1 MEIISSLWFYAVFSL
16 FGLIGY
22 GITVRIF
29 ENRLAAYLPA
39 KIVGLILFGYSI
51 WLLSSLRLLNFQ
63 NSFVIT
69 ILFTLACALGLWSAY
84 QHHTAQSKRSEAG
97 QKTKTARPWFE
108 RILVWELIGLALY
121 VLYLYI
127 RSHNAA
133 INGTERFMDMA
144 FLSAS
149 GKTEF
154 FPPID
159 PWYAGKTI
167 NYYYFG
173 SYLMSLVTNLS
184 QLPYSFGYT
193 GALGLIFSQSFVL
206 SAGLVYHISKS
217 KVASIWTGFML
228 TMAGTVYFAGC
239 SLKGALAGLSP
250 VCSYAS
256 STRLYTPSYIINEIP
271 SYSFTVGD
279 LHAHLL
285 ALPLFLGLLYI
296 VYALSTRRT
305 VQWTAMILTSVGAA
319 VLAMTNA
326 WDAVTFAALLGILL
340 LVHLYTMHRAREP
353 RASLF
358 AVSTR
363 YVGMGIAALLLML
376 PFSLNF
382 HSPVLGIGIAPL
394 YAHAQRLSDVQ
405 YPTPLLALLGMWG
418 VLIVVSAVSFR
429 AHRTVSAATFAF
441 VLATVSLGILVGV
454 ELFFIKDIYSIAN
467 PPYFRANT
475 TFKFGY
481 HAWSM
486 LTILAGLLAGNLLT
500 HYSSA
505 HKRGLRTVVFAAL
518 LLAVGAGAVYP
529 HQAVKQFY
537 GYSAS
542 KTLDGSAWL
551 AQTHPDDYATV
562 QYLNSTIQGRP
573 VIVEA
578 VGDSYT
584 EYGRISVFTG
594 LPTPM
599 GWKTHEWT
607 WRLLKPLPGAQNP
620 ETGWGAVATIAG
632 DVERLYTTTNAA
644 EAQQLLAKYGAGYV
658 YIGDMERTAYPQL
671 DLQKFY
677 QLGTPIFQ
685 TGQSILFRIDAF

>member
-1 MEIISSLWFYAVFSL
+1 MEIISSLWFYVVFSL
-16 FGLIGY
+16 FGIIGY
-22 GITVRIF
+22 GVTIRIF
-29 ENRLAAYLPA
+29 GDRLTAYLPA
-39 KIVGLILFGYSI
+39 KIVGLILFGYTI
-51 WLLSSLRLLNFQ
+51 WALSSLRLLNYQ
-63 NSFVIT
+63 NSFAIT
-69 ILFTLACALGLWSAY
+69 TLFAIACGLGLWSAY
-84 QHHTAQSKRSEAG
+84 QYQTEKAEQTEDQIKSKTLPS
-97 QKTKTARPWFE
+97 WFN
-108 RILVWELIGLALY
+108 RIIFWELLSLALY
-121 VLYLYI
+121 ATYLYI

-144 FLSAS
+144 FLAAS

-193 GALGLIFSQSFVL
+193 GALGLIFSQSFIL
-206 SAGLVYHISKS
+206 SAGLVYSICKS
-217 KVASIWTGFML
+217 RIASLWTGFIL
-228 TMAGTVYFAGC
+228 TTAGTVYFAGC

-296 VYALSTRRT
+296 LYALSIQRALSWITLT
-305 VQWTAMILTSVGAA
+305 LTSVGLA

-326 WDAVTFAALLGILL
+326 WDAVTFGALLGMLL
-340 LVHLYTMHRAREP
+340 LAHGYRMYQAGEP
-353 RASLF
+353 RRHLIATAARYASIGVCAF
-358 AVSTR
+358 VF
-363 YVGMGIAALLLML
+363 ML
-376 PFSLNF
+376 PFSRNF

-394 YAHAQRLSDVQ
+394 YAQAQRLTDVQ

-418 VLIVVSAVSFR
+418 ALLIMSAVSIR
-429 AHRTVSAATFAF
+429 ADKKIRAPRFAF
-441 VLATVSLGILVGV
+441 ILATVSIGILLGV
-454 ELFFIKDIYSIAN
+454 ELVFIKDIYSIAN

-486 LTILAGLLAGNLLT
+486 LTILAGLLAGNMLT
-500 HYSSA
+500 NFSSA
-505 HKRGLRTVVFAAL
+505 HKRSLRTIVFATMI
-518 LLAVGAGAVYP
+518 LAAAAGAVYP
-529 HQAVKQFY
+529 YQAVKQFY
-537 GYSAS
+537 GYSTS

-551 AQTHPDDYATV
+551 AQNHPDDYATV
-562 QYLNSTIQGRP
+562 QYLNNTIQGRP

-584 EYGRISVFTG
+584 EYGRLSVFTG

-607 WRLLKPLPGAQNP
+607 WRLQKPLPGVQNP
-620 ETGWGAVATIAG
+620 ETGWGAVAAIAG
-632 DVERLYTTTNAA
+632 DIERLYTTTSTA
-644 EAQQLLAKYGAGYV
+644 EARELLTAYNVAYV

-671 DLQKFY
+671 DQQKFY
-677 QLGTPIFQ
+677 LLGTPVFQ
-685 TGQSILFRIDAF
+685 SRQSILFRIDTE